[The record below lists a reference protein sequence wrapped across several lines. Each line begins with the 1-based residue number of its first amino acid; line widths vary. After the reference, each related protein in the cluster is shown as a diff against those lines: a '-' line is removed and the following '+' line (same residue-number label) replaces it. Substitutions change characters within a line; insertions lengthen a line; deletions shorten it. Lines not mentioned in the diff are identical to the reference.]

1 MMASSSAPA
10 EHPPEARLPV
20 TVITGFLGSG
30 KTTLVKHILS
40 NQQGLRAAVIVNE
53 FSDIGI
59 DGDLIVNADD
69 DMVELENGCICC
81 SINGTFVDAIFRIL
95 DRDRKVDYLVVETT
109 GLADP
114 LPVVLTFL
122 RSEFRDSIRVDSIIT
137 VADAASFCL
146 DLYES
151 EAAYNQLRYGDVV
164 LLNKC
169 DLVGAERVQAVE
181 GTIRAVKP
189 GARIVRTTQC
199 RVELP
204 LILSAGLFES
214 DRFFVELHPG
224 HEREG
229 PVAHDHAS
237 GPGNSHDHVTADGF
251 ESVSFQSDRPFA
263 VDRFQD
269 FLENLSHNVYR
280 AKGLLWME
288 ESEARYIFHLVARR
302 FSLDES
308 RWDVAPSNKLVLI
321 GRNLDR
327 ARLRYQLEAC
337 LAPVPS
343 ARPIA
348 HGEPTGPRS

>member
-1 MMASSSAPA
+1 M
-10 EHPPEARLPV
+10 

-40 NQQGLRAAVIVNE
+40 NQHGLRTAVIVNE

-81 SINGTFVDAIFRIL
+81 SINGNFVDAIFRIL

-122 RSEFRDSIRVDSIIT
+122 RSEFRDFDPGRFHHHGCGCG
-137 VADAASFCL
+137 SFCL

-151 EAAYNQLRYGDVV
+151 EAAHNQLRYGDVV

-224 HEREG
+224 HREEEG
-229 PVAHDHAS
+229 PVAHDQHPA
-237 GPGNSHDHVTADGF
+237 PGTAT
-251 ESVSFQSDRPFA
+251 
-263 VDRFQD
+263 
-269 FLENLSHNVYR
+269 
-280 AKGLLWME
+280 
-288 ESEARYIFHLVARR
+288 I
-302 FSLDES
+302 
-308 RWDVAPSNKLVLI
+308 
-321 GRNLDR
+321 
-327 ARLRYQLEAC
+327 
-337 LAPVPS
+337 
-343 ARPIA
+343 
-348 HGEPTGPRS
+348 T